1 MTSQRCCQVAVAAA
15 TSASAPGSA
24 RAAATA
30 AWAIPTWQTT
40 LVSPTRLTSESTG
53 AGPTTQPTR
62 QPIIRSSLDAEPTVI
77 VRPARPGCAAGWL
90 GGRPSNRIRSMA
102 AS

>member
-1 MTSQRCCQVAVAAA
+1 MTSQRRCQVAVAAA

-24 RAAATA
+24 SAAATA

-40 LVSPTRLTSESTG
+40 LDRPTRLTSAIAG
-53 AGPTTQPTR
+53 AGPVTQPTR